1 MWPHN
6 IVAVKRKRS
15 VQSCCCLSFLFR
27 STEQRARL
35 EHERNSCG
43 RTKIRESFLPTRL
56 YVFLSRLFVFL
67 SGCRHATS
75 ALNIRIDDVASAP
88 LLLLRLFLLGFA
100 QQTDSLL
107 FLLLLLLQL
116 PPGKERGPTSL
127 TFGLRWIPVLCP
139 EKQTRIGRG
148 KESDIRRSFYLTRSS
163 LFDIFGLFHYSPPLY
178 GDSLQCRANGKER
191 QASCRG
197 GAKQRAECE
206 FF

>member
-1 MWPHN
+1 MSTLHSYIPLPGRRDFLHCLSFSFISLSFLYASPIVWPHN

-43 RTKIRESFLPTRL
+43 RTKIRESFLPTCL

-67 SGCRHATS
+67 SGCRRATS

-116 PPGKERGPTSL
+116 PPGKERGLTSL

-148 KESDIRRSFYLTRSS
+148 K
-163 LFDIFGLFHYSPPLY
+163 
-178 GDSLQCRANGKER
+178 
-191 QASCRG
+191 
-197 GAKQRAECE
+197 
-206 FF
+206 